1 MSRLASVAA
10 HRAWLLTLRPAARA
24 FHRALRDP
32 ASAQRALLAQL
43 VNDNRDS
50 AFGAAHGF
58 ASIRSIDDFRGS
70 RTSPAWCSA
79 GTRWR

>member
-32 ASAQRALLAQL
+32 ASAQRALLARL
-43 VNDNRDS
+43 VNRNRDS
-50 AFGAAHGF
+50 VFGAVHGF
-58 ASIRSIDDFRGS
+58 ASIPEVGRRRSFYLLEKGYKVR
-70 RTSPAWCSA
+70 
-79 GTRWR
+79 